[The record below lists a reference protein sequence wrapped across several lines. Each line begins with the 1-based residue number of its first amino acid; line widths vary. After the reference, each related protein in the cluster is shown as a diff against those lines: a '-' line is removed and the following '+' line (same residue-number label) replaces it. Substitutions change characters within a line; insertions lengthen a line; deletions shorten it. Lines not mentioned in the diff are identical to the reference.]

1 MQGDH
6 RRYVLRAADS
16 AERDE
21 WVEALQ
27 VGPPLPTSTMQPL
40 RPCVPQPLPLHPA
53 LPPSTPCSYALVS
66 PVCLLQRETVVP
78 LVELDRL
85 KATNQSAL
93 STGSM
98 GRSPKHQI
106 SNVSSAT
113 SNAGAK
119 SPRVPR
125 GHPAVVHETL
135 FRCLAEGWMR
145 RRSDVS
151 RSWQRRYFMLMVN
164 EKKKDRRVM
173 LHYFTTQE
181 MGQRM
186 VDMGVS
192 TDQGAIPMSEVTAF
206 RIKTPADVINYR
218 PPDAKATVF
227 EVEYDR
233 YRELVSPE
241 DDVSLQY
248 WLDAL
253 RPVIGVH
260 STTV

>member
-1 MQGDH
+1 M
-6 RRYVLRAADS
+6 RTTTATRAS
-16 AERDE
+16 STSSLH
-21 WVEALQ
+21 ALLICGR
-27 VGPPLPTSTMQPL
+27 VPLF
-40 RPCVPQPLPLHPA
+40 
-53 LPPSTPCSYALVS
+53 
-66 PVCLLQRETVVP
+66 LLQRETVVP